1 MVQYISKDTVIFAHI
16 NILKLEL
23 TIKDWKD
30 LKERFSELCNS
41 FIYFKV
47 KACTT
52 KGTMF
57 FT

>member
-30 LKERFSELCNS
+30 WFSELCNS
-41 FIYFKV
+41 LIYFKV
-47 KACTT
+47 VACTT